1 MLIVL
6 FAVSLGKLQHTI
18 SLICL
23 QFKKTMNDSFI
34 FKSFK
39 VVYFIYFATYF
50 FIVSIL
56 SCHLCIF
63 HLKGNY
69 STQFVS
75 TIGSWREDNE
85 VVVSISLLIIFIVL
99 YCTFYVT
106 QNKKYRYLHQNLTY
120 I

>member
-18 SLICL
+18 SLICF

-34 FKSFK
+34 LKSFK
-39 VVYFIYFATYF
+39 VVYFIHFATYF
-50 FIVSIL
+50 FLVSIL

-85 VVVSISLLIIFIVL
+85 VVVSISLLIIFIVF
-99 YCTFYVT
+99 YCTFYFT
-106 QNKKYRYLHQNLTY
+106 QNKKYCLLHRNLTY